1 MYSSEE
7 KKQLRHKFWDQF
19 KAFSNKRKL
28 RAGKKGKWI
37 LDQTGIRQIKM
48 KFHFD
53 ETHAWAGLE
62 IDTRNLDKRIELY
75 EKLEQLKNILQK
87 TVPFD
92 LHWELEVETMPGK
105 TVSRVCMLKEGLN
118 IYNQDCWREVSVF
131 LYEAMDPLEEVIME
145 YADFIKYQ

>member
-1 MYSSEE
+1 MYSIDE

-28 RAGKKGKWI
+28 RAGKNGKWI
-37 LDQTGIRQIKM
+37 LDQTGIRQLKM

-53 ETHAWAGLE
+53 ETQAWAGLE

-87 TVPFD
+87 AVPFE
-92 LHWELEVETMPGK
+92 LLWELETETMPGK
-105 TVSRVCMLKEGLN
+105 TVSRVFMRKEGVN
-118 IYNQDCWREVSVF
+118 IYSQDCWREVSVF
-131 LYEAMDPLEEVIME
+131 LYEAMNPLEQVFLE

>member
-7 KKQLRHKFWDQF
+7 KKQIRQNFWDQF

-37 LDQTGIRQIKM
+37 LDQTGISQLKL

-53 ETHAWAGLE
+53 EIQAWAGLE

-75 EKLEQLKNILQK
+75 EKLEQLKSILQK
-87 TVPFD
+87 AVPF
-92 LHWELEVETMPGK
+92 ELQWKLETEKMPGK
-105 TVSRVCMLKEGLN
+105 TVSRVFMLKEGVN

-131 LYEAMDPLEEVIME
+131 LYEAMAPLEEVFVE